1 MCYLSPSLPLN
12 EESFCTRIKTRIT
25 LHFLKCIQ
33 NVTDQIQIGLQ
44 AGNFFIQIFPAKYLL
59 RLSDPTQIF
68 VKIVSVFLAVF
79 LFLNCGESEQSKVVF
94 DFISCTQRSHL
105 TLSRSLSLKWY
116 SIKSLNYCNQTLLHI
131 DWICTFLWC
140 KRTNKLCACCTKKQ
154 THLWL
159 CVSRQSQLIAIQQIY
174 VAVSYC
180 FCCVVSTDALSL
192 FWVLLQFVCVCTS
205 VFART
210 CMTCC
215 CWTILCVR
223 VCVPSLGA
231 LWNNSYL

>member
-25 LHFLKCIQ
+25 VHFLKCIQ
-33 NVTDQIQIGLQ
+33 NVTNQIQIGLQ
-44 AGNFFIQIFPAKYLL
+44 ADNFFIQIFWIFWVTRHRYLL
-59 RLSDPTQIF
+59 RSHLF
-68 VKIVSVFLAVF
+68 FFF

-131 DWICTFLWC
+131 DWICTFLWF
-140 KRTNKLCACCTKKQ
+140 KRANKLCARCTKKQ
-154 THLWL
+154 THYKRL
-159 CVSRQSQLIAIQQIY
+159 CVIFSRLSQLIAAIQQIY
-174 VAVSYC
+174 VAVSYY

-215 CWTILCVR
+215 CWRILCVC
-223 VCVPSLGA
+223 VCAPSLGA